1 MDILSHW
8 LEDQDG
14 KVFGLQSPFSIGRAK
29 DNTYIVGSDDASRHH
44 ALVQARAE
52 GEFWLTDLNSRNGV
66 FLNSRPLQQSER
78 LKPGDIFQVADRQ
91 FVFHA
96 RESCDPDA
104 GMADTTGV
112 TMVHP
117 RTVTT
122 WLLVVDIINSVQQA
136 QAHEPNAWTAKVGA
150 WIGECRHVVENNGG
164 AINNFLGDGFM
175 SFWSAERASALQ
187 VTTAVKQLMALQKA
201 ASLPFRIIFHY
212 GPVHFVGLSRGE
224 ISLTGTAVNF
234 AFRLEK
240 VANGL
245 GQTTCASRAAIESC
259 DGLLEWESLG
269 EHRIPSFAG
278 TSELFSPP
286 PA

>member
-1 MDILSHW
+1 VDILSHW

-29 DNTYIVGSDDASRHH
+29 DNTYIIGSDDASRHH

-78 LKPGDIFQVADRQ
+78 LKPGDVFFVADRK

-96 RESCDPDA
+96 RDLRAVDA
-104 GMADTTGV
+104 SFAETTGV

-136 QAHEPNAWTAKVGA
+136 QTHEPNAWTAKVGA
-150 WIGECRHVVENNGG
+150 WIGDCRQVVESNGG

-175 SFWSAERASALQ
+175 SFWSAERSSAMQ
-187 VTTAVKQLMALQKA
+187 VTTAVKQLMALQA
-201 ASLPFRIIFHY
+201 TTPLPFRIIFHY
-212 GPVHFVGLSRGE
+212 GSVHFAGLSRGE

-234 AFRLEK
+234 AFRMEK

-245 GQTTCASRAAIESC
+245 GKTICASRDAIAACE
-259 DGLLEWESLG
+259 GLLAWESLG
-269 EHRIPSFAG
+269 EHRIPSFTG

-286 PA
+286 A